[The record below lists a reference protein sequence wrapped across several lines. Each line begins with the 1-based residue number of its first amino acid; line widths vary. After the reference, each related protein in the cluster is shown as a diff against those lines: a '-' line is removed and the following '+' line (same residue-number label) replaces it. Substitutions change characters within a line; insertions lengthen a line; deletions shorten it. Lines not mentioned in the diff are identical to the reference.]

1 MTLSD
6 ELNKLA
12 SAGQSGSDTR
22 ATNTPEA
29 WRPRL
34 EVDSASGGFF
44 VSTPRNAGELPD
56 AVDLLAD
63 FDLDPTAWRVT
74 GMRRSRWQK
83 YDGDWLES
91 ARVNIVPSDQL
102 GSRADDADLQA
113 LIDHVERWRPH
124 ARIKA
129 HTGDLSAVYAIG
141 DTQWGKDAGDG
152 TEGTVRRVLTGI
164 EESVQRHK
172 DLIRIGRSVGTVILP
187 QMGDCIEGNVSQNSK
202 ILGRVDLSTTQQVRV
217 ARRMLM
223 AWIKAFAPLTEELI
237 VPVVPGN
244 HDEVQ
249 RYVIGDAIDSWQIEV
264 VSAVQDACAE
274 NPALAHVQFR
284 YPESDHQT
292 LALNVGGQILGMAHG
307 HQSRDA
313 VKWWQGQATGR
324 TPVGDA
330 DVLLTA
336 HFHHYK
342 VSQVGP
348 RLWVQIPA
356 MDGGSPWWRDRA
368 GLESPTGIVAFVMGE
383 GYDPRR
389 DLSVLAGEQR

>member
-6 ELNKLA
+6 DLSKLA

-44 VSTPRNAGELPD
+44 VSTPRTAGDLPD
-56 AVDLLAD
+56 AVDLLSD
-63 FDLDPTAWRVT
+63 FDLDPNVWRVT
-74 GMRRSRWQK
+74 GVRRSMWQRH
-83 YDGDWLES
+83 DGEWLES
-91 ARVNIVPSDQL
+91 ARVNIVPAERVRS
-102 GSRADDADLQA
+102 SADDSDLQA

-129 HTGDLSAVYAIG
+129 HTGNLSAVYAIG

-152 TEGTVRRVLTGI
+152 TEGTVRRVLTGL

-172 DLIRIGRSVGTVILP
+172 DLIRIGRPVGTVVLP
-187 QMGDCIEGNVSQNSK
+187 QMGDCIEGSVSQNGK
-202 ILGRVDLSTTQQVRV
+202 VLGRSDLSVTQQVRV
-217 ARRMLM
+217 GRRMLL
-223 AWIKAFAPLTEELI
+223 AWIKAFAPLTENLI

-244 HDEVQ
+244 HDESQ

-292 LALNVGGQILGMAHG
+292 LALNVSGQILGLAHG

-313 VKWWQGQATGR
+313 IKWWQGQATGR

-336 HFHHYK
+336 HYHHYK

-356 MDGGSPWWRDRA
+356 MDGGSPWFRDRA
-368 GLESPTGIVAFVMGE
+368 GLESPTGIVSFVMGE

>member
-1 MTLSD
+1 M
-6 ELNKLA
+6 
-12 SAGQSGSDTR
+12 
-22 ATNTPEA
+22 
-29 WRPRL
+29 
-34 EVDSASGGFF
+34 
-44 VSTPRNAGELPD
+44 
-56 AVDLLAD
+56 
-63 FDLDPTAWRVT
+63 
-74 GMRRSRWQK
+74 WQK
-83 YDGDWLES
+83 YDGEWLES
-91 ARVNIVPSDQL
+91 AKVSIVPADQVH
-102 GSRADDADLQA
+102 SSADDTDLQA

-129 HTGDLSAVYAIG
+129 HTGNLSAVYAIG

-172 DLIRIGRSVGTVILP
+172 DLIRIGRPVGTVILP
-187 QMGDCIEGNVSQNSK
+187 QMGDCIEGNVSQNGK
-202 ILGRVDLSTTQQVRV
+202 VLGRSDLSVTQQVRV
-217 ARRMLM
+217 GRRMLL

-244 HDEVQ
+244 HDESQ
-249 RYVIGDAIDSWQIEV
+249 RYVIGEATDSWQVEV
-264 VSAVQDACAE
+264 ASAVQDACAE

-284 YPESDHQT
+284 YPDHDHQT
-292 LALNVGGQILGMAHG
+292 LAINVSESILGLAHG

-336 HFHHYK
+336 HYHHYK
-342 VSQVGP
+342 VAQVGP

-368 GLESPTGIVAFVMGE
+368 GLESPTGIVSFVMGE

>member
-1 MTLSD
+1 MTLSED
-6 ELNKLA
+6 LSKLA

-22 ATNTPEA
+22 TTNPPEA

-44 VSTPRNAGELPD
+44 VSTPRTAGDLPD
-56 AVDLLAD
+56 AVDLLSD
-63 FDLDPTAWRVT
+63 FDLDPNVWRVT
-74 GMRRSRWQK
+74 GVRRSMWQK
-83 YDGDWLES
+83 YDGEWLES
-91 ARVNIVPSDQL
+91 AKVSIVPADQVH
-102 GSRADDADLQA
+102 SSADDTDLQA

-129 HTGDLSAVYAIG
+129 HTGELSAVYAIG

-172 DLIRIGRSVGTVILP
+172 DLIRIGRPVGTVILP
-187 QMGDCIEGNVSQNSK
+187 QMGDCIEGSVSQNGK
-202 ILGRVDLSTTQQVRV
+202 VLGRSDLSVTQQVRV
-217 ARRMLM
+217 GRRMLL

-244 HDEVQ
+244 HDESQ
-249 RYVIGDAIDSWQIEV
+249 RYVIGEATDSWQVEV
-264 VSAVQDACAE
+264 ASAVQDACAE

-292 LALNVGGQILGMAHG
+292 LAINVSESILGLAHG

-336 HFHHYK
+336 HYHHYK

-368 GLESPTGIVAFVMGE
+368 GLESPTGIVSFVMGE

>member
-1 MTLSD
+1 M
-6 ELNKLA
+6 
-12 SAGQSGSDTR
+12 
-22 ATNTPEA
+22 
-29 WRPRL
+29 
-34 EVDSASGGFF
+34 
-44 VSTPRNAGELPD
+44 
-56 AVDLLAD
+56 
-63 FDLDPTAWRVT
+63 
-74 GMRRSRWQK
+74 WQK
-83 YDGDWLES
+83 YDGEWLES
-91 ARVNIVPSDQL
+91 AKVSIVPAEQVHS
-102 GSRADDADLQA
+102 SADDTDLQA

-129 HTGDLSAVYAIG
+129 HTGNLSAVYAIG

-172 DLIRIGRSVGTVILP
+172 DLIRIGRPVGTVVLP
-187 QMGDCIEGNVSQNSK
+187 QMGDCIEGNVSQNGK
-202 ILGRVDLSTTQQVRV
+202 VLGRSDLSTTQQVRV
-217 ARRMLM
+217 GRRMLL
-223 AWIKAFAPLTEELI
+223 AWIKAFAPLTENLI

-244 HDEVQ
+244 HDEAQ

-264 VSAVQDACAE
+264 ASAVQDACAE

-284 YPESDHQT
+284 YPDRDHQT
-292 LALNVGGQILGMAHG
+292 LALKVSGSILGLAHG

-336 HFHHYK
+336 HYHHYK
-342 VSQVGP
+342 VAQVGP
-348 RLWVQIPA
+348 RLHIQIPA
-356 MDGGSPWWRDRA
+356 MDGGSPWFRDRA
-368 GLESPTGIVAFVMGE
+368 GLESPTGIVSFVMGE

>member
-6 ELNKLA
+6 DLSKLA

-44 VSTPRNAGELPD
+44 VSTPRTAGDLPD
-56 AVDLLAD
+56 AVDLLGD
-63 FDLDPTAWRVT
+63 FDLDPNVWRVT
-74 GMRRSRWQK
+74 GMRRSMWQRH
-83 YDGDWLES
+83 DGEWLES
-91 ARVNIVPSDQL
+91 ARVNIVPAEQVHS
-102 GSRADDADLQA
+102 SADDSDLQA

-129 HTGDLSAVYAIG
+129 HTGNLSAVYAIG

-152 TEGTVRRVLTGI
+152 TEGTVRRVLTGL

-172 DLIRIGRSVGTVILP
+172 DLIRIGRPVGTVVLP
-187 QMGDCIEGNVSQNSK
+187 QMGDCIEGSVSQNGK
-202 ILGRVDLSTTQQVRV
+202 VLGRSDLSVTQQVRV
-217 ARRMLM
+217 GRRMLL
-223 AWIKAFAPLTEELI
+223 AWIKAFAPLTENLI

-244 HDEVQ
+244 HDESQ

-292 LALNVGGQILGMAHG
+292 LALNVSGQILGLAHG

-313 VKWWQGQATGR
+313 IKWWQGQATGR

-336 HFHHYK
+336 HYHHYK

-356 MDGGSPWWRDRA
+356 MDGGSPWFRDRA
-368 GLESPTGIVAFVMGE
+368 GLESPTGIVSFVMGE